1 MNNQNSLYN
10 IDIDIPEFKVSYIHE
25 AEKILKKIK
34 NSEPHDLNP
43 MKDAL
48 IEMAILSNVKLR
60 IMIRED

>member
-10 IDIDIPEFKVSYIHE
+10 TDIDIPEFKVSYIYE

-34 NSEPHDLNP
+34 NSEPNDLNP

-48 IEMAILSNVKLR
+48 LEMSILSNVKLR

>member
-10 IDIDIPEFKVSYIHE
+10 IDTDIPEFKVSYIYE